1 MAAGWIYWILL
12 WEEPYLEWS
21 CPLNHN
27 ATLLVIDD
35 EESQLIAIGGFLR
48 KIGYTVITSRS
59 AEDALPIF
67 EREPID
73 LVISD
78 MRMSGMSGLELL
90 QKIKPSLPDTMF
102 ILMTAYGTVDNAVES
117 IKQGAFNYLTKPIDL
132 NQLEISITKA
142 LESRRLIAENRQLKD
157 ILKSRGEANGIISA
171 SDQMDQILNIVARV
185 SPTTATVLIQ
195 GESGTGKERIA
206 QAIHY
211 GSPRSDKP
219 MVTINCA
226 AVPETLLESELFG
239 HERGAFTGAHAVR
252 KGKLEFADGG
262 TLFIDEIGDIP
273 LSLQPKLLR
282 FLQEGTVERLGSA
295 KTIKLDIRVIAA
307 THRDL
312 RQMVKEDKFREDLFY
327 RLNVVN
333 IVIPPLRER
342 KDDVILLT
350 EHFIKLYSQKNSKKI
365 FGLTREA
372 KDALIKHSFPGN
384 VRELENAIEAAV
396 VLTRNEALGLED
408 LPISFR
414 EINQSAANESS
425 DSLLVK
431 LEAIE
436 KKLITEALQ
445 KNGGNKSQAAREL
458 GISEKNIRDRLKKWD
473 QANQQ

>member
-1 MAAGWIYWILL
+1 M
-12 WEEPYLEWS
+12 
-21 CPLNHN
+21 NN
-27 ATLLVIDD
+27 DATLLIIDD
-35 EESQLIAIGGFLR
+35 EESQLIAICGFLR
-48 KIGYTVITSRS
+48 KLGYNVISCSS
-59 AEDALPIF
+59 AESALPIF
-67 EREPID
+67 EREPVD

-78 MRMSGMSGLELL
+78 MRMPGMSGLDLMR
-90 QKIKPSLPDTMF
+90 KIKPAIPDIMF

-117 IKQGAFNYLTKPIDL
+117 IKEGAFNYLTKPIDL
-132 NQLEISITKA
+132 DQLEISIAKA

-157 ILKSRGEANGIISA
+157 ILKSRGEAKGIISV
-171 SDQMDQILNIVARV
+171 SEQMEHILNVVARV

-226 AVPETLLESELFG
+226 AVPETLLEAELFG
-239 HERGAFTGAHAVR
+239 HERGAFTGAHVAR
-252 KGKLEFADGG
+252 KGKLEYADGG
-262 TLFIDEIGDIP
+262 TLFIDEIGDMP

-312 RQMVKEDKFREDLFY
+312 RQMVKEEKFREDLFY

-333 IVIPPLRER
+333 LIIPPLRER
-342 KDDVILLT
+342 KNDIILLT
-350 EHFIKLYSQKNSKKI
+350 EYFIKLYSQKNSKMV

-372 KDALIKHSFPGN
+372 KDLLLKYDFPGN

-396 VLTRNEALGLED
+396 VLCRHEAIGVED
-408 LPISFR
+408 LPLSIK
-414 EINQSAANESS
+414 ETSAGLSME
-425 DSLLVK
+425 DTGSLLAK

-436 KKLITEALQ
+436 KKLIFEALE
-445 KNGGNKSQAAREL
+445 KHAGNKSQAARAL

-473 QANQQ
+473 QANS

>member
-1 MAAGWIYWILL
+1 
-12 WEEPYLEWS
+12 
-21 CPLNHN
+21 LNN
-27 ATLLVIDD
+27 DATLLIIDD
-35 EESQLIAIGGFLR
+35 EESQLIAICGFLR
-48 KIGYTVITSRS
+48 KLGYNVISCSS
-59 AEDALPIF
+59 AESALPIF
-67 EREPID
+67 EREPVD

-78 MRMSGMSGLELL
+78 MRMPGMSGLDLMR
-90 QKIKPSLPDTMF
+90 KIKPAIPDIMF
-102 ILMTAYGTVDNAVES
+102 ILVTAYGTVDNAVES
-117 IKQGAFNYLTKPIDL
+117 IKEGAFNYLTKPIDL
-132 NQLEISITKA
+132 DQLEISIAKA

-157 ILKSRGEANGIISA
+157 ILKSRGEAKGIISV
-171 SDQMDQILNIVARV
+171 SEQMEHILNVVARV

-226 AVPETLLESELFG
+226 AVPETLLEAELFG
-239 HERGAFTGAHAVR
+239 HERGAFTGAHVAC
-252 KGKLEFADGG
+252 KGKLEYADGG
-262 TLFIDEIGDIP
+262 TLFIDEIGDMP

-312 RQMVKEDKFREDLFY
+312 RQMVKEEKFREDLFY

-333 IVIPPLRER
+333 LIIPPLRER
-342 KDDVILLT
+342 KNDIILLT
-350 EHFIKLYSQKNSKKI
+350 EYFIKLYSQKNSKMV

-372 KDALIKHSFPGN
+372 KDLLLKYDFPGN

-396 VLTRNEALGLED
+396 VLCRHEAIGVED
-408 LPISFR
+408 LPLSIK
-414 EINQSAANESS
+414 ETSAGLSME
-425 DSLLVK
+425 DTGSLLAK

-436 KKLITEALQ
+436 KKLIFEALE
-445 KNGGNKSQAAREL
+445 KHAGNKSQAARAL

-473 QANQQ
+473 QANS

>member
-1 MAAGWIYWILL
+1 
-12 WEEPYLEWS
+12 
-21 CPLNHN
+21 LNN
-27 ATLLVIDD
+27 DATLLIIDD
-35 EESQLIAIGGFLR
+35 EESQLIAICGFLR
-48 KIGYTVITSRS
+48 KLGYNVISCSS
-59 AEDALPIF
+59 AESALPIF
-67 EREPID
+67 EREPVD

-78 MRMSGMSGLELL
+78 MRMPGMSGLDLMR
-90 QKIKPSLPDTMF
+90 KIKPAIPDIMF

-117 IKQGAFNYLTKPIDL
+117 IKEGAFNYLTKPIDL
-132 NQLEISITKA
+132 DQLEISIAKA

-157 ILKSRGEANGIISA
+157 ILKSRGEAKGIISV
-171 SDQMDQILNIVARV
+171 SEQMEHILNVVARV

-226 AVPETLLESELFG
+226 AVPETLLEAELFG
-239 HERGAFTGAHAVR
+239 HERGAFTGAHVAR
-252 KGKLEFADGG
+252 KGKLEYADGG
-262 TLFIDEIGDIP
+262 TLFIDEIGDMP

-312 RQMVKEDKFREDLFY
+312 PQMVKEEKFREDLFY

-333 IVIPPLRER
+333 LIIPPLRER
-342 KDDVILLT
+342 KNDIILLT
-350 EHFIKLYSQKNSKKI
+350 EYFIKVYSQKNSKMV

-372 KDALIKHSFPGN
+372 KDLLLKYDFPGN

-396 VLTRNEALGLED
+396 VLCRHEAIGVED
-408 LPISFR
+408 LPLSIK
-414 EINQSAANESS
+414 ETSAGLSME
-425 DSLLVK
+425 DTGSLLAK

-436 KKLITEALQ
+436 KKLIFEALE
-445 KNGGNKSQAAREL
+445 KHAGNKSQAARAL

-473 QANQQ
+473 QANS

>member
-1 MAAGWIYWILL
+1 VERFLD
-12 WEEPYLEWS
+12 WS
-21 CPLNHN
+21 CPLNN
-27 ATLLVIDD
+27 DATLLVIDD

-48 KIGYTVITSRS
+48 KIGYNVIASRS
-59 AEDALPIF
+59 AEDAAPIF

-90 QKIKPSLPDTMF
+90 QKIKPSQPDIMF

-132 NQLEISITKA
+132 DQLEISITKA

-157 ILKSRGEANGIISA
+157 ILKSHGAANGIISA
-171 SDQMDQILNIVARV
+171 SEQMEQILNIVARV
-185 SPTTATVLIQ
+185 SPTTATILIQ

-312 RQMVKEDKFREDLFY
+312 RMMVKEDKFREDLFY

-372 KDALIKHSFPGN
+372 KDALIKYNFPGN

-396 VLTRNEALGLED
+396 VLTRNEAIGLED

-414 EINQSAANESS
+414 EINPSLSDDSS
-425 DSLLVK
+425 GSLLAK
-431 LEAIE
+431 LESIE
-436 KKLITEALQ
+436 KKLILEALK
-445 KNGGNKSQAAREL
+445 KNGGNKSQAARDL
-458 GISEKNIRDRLKKWD
+458 GISEKNIRDRLKKWE
-473 QANQQ
+473 QTGH

>member
-1 MAAGWIYWILL
+1 
-12 WEEPYLEWS
+12 
-21 CPLNHN
+21 LNN
-27 ATLLVIDD
+27 DATLLIIDD
-35 EESQLIAIGGFLR
+35 EESQLIAICGFLR
-48 KIGYTVITSRS
+48 KLGYNVISCSS
-59 AEDALPIF
+59 AESALPIF
-67 EREPID
+67 EREPVD

-78 MRMSGMSGLELL
+78 MRMPGMSGLDLMR
-90 QKIKPSLPDTMF
+90 KIKPAIPDIMF

-117 IKQGAFNYLTKPIDL
+117 IKEGAFNYLTKPIDL
-132 NQLEISITKA
+132 DQLEISIAKA

-157 ILKSRGEANGIISA
+157 ILKSRGEAKGIISV
-171 SDQMDQILNIVARV
+171 SEQMEHILNVVARV

-226 AVPETLLESELFG
+226 AVPETLLEAELFG
-239 HERGAFTGAHAVR
+239 HERGAFTGAHVAR
-252 KGKLEFADGG
+252 KGKLEYADGG
-262 TLFIDEIGDIP
+262 TLFIDEIGDMP

-312 RQMVKEDKFREDLFY
+312 RQMVKEEKFREDLFY

-333 IVIPPLRER
+333 LIIPPLRER
-342 KDDVILLT
+342 KNDIILLT
-350 EHFIKLYSQKNSKKI
+350 EYFIKVYSQKNSKMV

-372 KDALIKHSFPGN
+372 KDLLLKYDFPGN

-396 VLTRNEALGLED
+396 VLCRHEAIGVED
-408 LPISFR
+408 LPLSIK
-414 EINQSAANESS
+414 ETSAGLSME
-425 DSLLVK
+425 DTGSLLAK

-436 KKLITEALQ
+436 KKLIFEALE
-445 KNGGNKSQAAREL
+445 KHAGNKSQAARAM
-458 GISEKNIRDRLKKWD
+458 GISEKKILDRLKKLH
-473 QANQQ
+473 QTNS

>member
-1 MAAGWIYWILL
+1 
-12 WEEPYLEWS
+12 
-21 CPLNHN
+21 LNN
-27 ATLLVIDD
+27 DATLLIIDD
-35 EESQLIAIGGFLR
+35 EESQLIAICGFLR
-48 KIGYTVITSRS
+48 KLGYNVISCSS
-59 AEDALPIF
+59 AESALPIF
-67 EREPID
+67 EREPVD

-78 MRMSGMSGLELL
+78 MRMPGMSGLDLMR
-90 QKIKPSLPDTMF
+90 KIKPAIPDIMF

-117 IKQGAFNYLTKPIDL
+117 IKEGAFNYLTKPIDL
-132 NQLEISITKA
+132 DQLEISIAKA

-157 ILKSRGEANGIISA
+157 ILKSRGEAKGIISV
-171 SDQMDQILNIVARV
+171 SEQMEHILNVVARV

-226 AVPETLLESELFG
+226 AVPETLLEAELFG
-239 HERGAFTGAHAVR
+239 HERGAFTGAHVAR
-252 KGKLEFADGG
+252 KGKLEYADGG
-262 TLFIDEIGDIP
+262 TLFIDEIGDMP

-312 RQMVKEDKFREDLFY
+312 RQMVKEEKFREDLFY

-333 IVIPPLRER
+333 LIIPPLRER
-342 KDDVILLT
+342 KNDIILLT
-350 EHFIKLYSQKNSKKI
+350 EYFIKLYSQKNSKMV

-372 KDALIKHSFPGN
+372 KDLLLKYDFPGN

-396 VLTRNEALGLED
+396 VLCRHEAIGVED
-408 LPISFR
+408 LPLSIK
-414 EINQSAANESS
+414 ETSAGLSME
-425 DSLLVK
+425 DTGSLLAK

-436 KKLITEALQ
+436 KKLIFEALE
-445 KNGGNKSQAAREL
+445 KHAGNKSQAARAM
-458 GISEKNIRDRLKKWD
+458 GISEKKILDRLKKLH
-473 QANQQ
+473 QTNS

>member
-1 MAAGWIYWILL
+1 MPHQA
-12 WEEPYLEWS
+12 ERYLDWS

-27 ATLLVIDD
+27 STLLVIDD
-35 EESQLIAIGGFLR
+35 EESQLTAISGFLR
-48 KIGYTVITSRS
+48 KIGYNVINGHS
-59 AEDALPIF
+59 AEEALPII
-67 EREPID
+67 EREPVD

-78 MRMSGMSGLELL
+78 MRMTGMSGLELM
-90 QKIKPSLPDTMF
+90 QKIRPAMPDVMF
-102 ILMTAYGTVDNAVES
+102 ILMTAYGTVDSAVES

-132 NQLEISITKA
+132 DQLEISISKA

-171 SDQMDQILNIVARV
+171 SKQMEQILNIVARV
-185 SPTTATVLIQ
+185 SPTTATILIQ
-195 GESGTGKERIA
+195 GDSGTGKERVA

-226 AVPETLLESELFG
+226 AIPETLLEAELFG
-239 HERGAFTGAHAVR
+239 HERGAFTGAYANR
-252 KGKLEFADGG
+252 KGKLEYADGG
-262 TLFIDEIGDIP
+262 TLFIDEIGDMP
-273 LSLQPKLLR
+273 PSLQPKLLR

-312 RQMVKEDKFREDLFY
+312 RQLVKDDKFREDLFY

-333 IVIPPLRER
+333 IVIPPLRDR
-342 KDDVILLT
+342 KDDVLLLT
-350 EHFIKLYSQKNSKKI
+350 EHFIKLYSQKNSKKVY
-365 FGLTREA
+365 GLTREA
-372 KDALIKHSFPGN
+372 KDALTRYSFPGN

-396 VLTRNEALGLED
+396 VLTRNEAIGIED
-408 LPISFR
+408 LPISFKETDSR
-414 EINQSAANESS
+414 SADDLSG
-425 DSLLVK
+425 SLLTK
-431 LEAIE
+431 LEGIE
-436 KKLITEALQ
+436 KKLILEALQ

-473 QANQQ
+473 Q

>member
-1 MAAGWIYWILL
+1 MNN
-12 WEEPYLEWS
+12 EV
-21 CPLNHN
+21 
-27 ATLLVIDD
+27 TLLVIDD
-35 EESQLIAIGGFLR
+35 EESQLVAISGFL
-48 KIGYTVITSRS
+48 KKLGYNVVTCNS
-59 AEDALPIF
+59 AENALSIF
-67 EREPID
+67 EREPVD

-78 MRMSGMSGLELL
+78 MRMSGMSGLQLM
-90 QKIKPSLPDTMF
+90 QQIKPSYPDTMF
-102 ILMTAYGTVDNAVES
+102 ILMTAYGTVTNAVES

-132 NQLEISITKA
+132 DQLEISIAKA

-157 ILKSRGEANGIISA
+157 ILKSRGEAKGIIST
-171 SDQMDQILNIVARV
+171 SKQMEQILNVVARV
-185 SPTTATVLIQ
+185 APTTATVLIQ

-211 GSPRSDKP
+211 GSPRSDMP

-226 AVPETLLESELFG
+226 AVPETLLEAELFG
-239 HERGAFTGAHAVR
+239 HEKGAFTGAHIAR
-252 KGKLEFADGG
+252 KGKLEYADGG
-262 TLFIDEIGDIP
+262 TLFIDEIGDMP

-312 RQMVKEDKFREDLFY
+312 RQMVKEEKFREDLFY

-333 IVIPPLRER
+333 LTIPPLRER
-342 KDDVILLT
+342 KDDIILLT
-350 EHFIKLYSQKNSKKI
+350 EYFIKLYTQKNSKKV

-372 KDALIKHSFPGN
+372 KDILIKYNFPGN

-396 VLTRNEALGLED
+396 VLSRHEAIGVED
-408 LPISFR
+408 LPFNFK
-414 EINQSAANESS
+414 ETSS
-425 DSLLVK
+425 EPAIDDSGSLLVK

-436 KKLITEALQ
+436 KKLILEALE
-445 KNGGNKSQAAREL
+445 KYAGNKSQAARAL

-473 QANQQ
+473 QANS

>member
-1 MAAGWIYWILL
+1 MIYLIRRLA
-12 WEEPYLEWS
+12 EPFLEWS
-21 CPLNHN
+21 FPLSNE

-35 EESQLIAIGGFLR
+35 EESQLVAISGFL
-48 KIGYTVITSRS
+48 KKLGYNVISCNS
-59 AEDALPIF
+59 AESALPIF

-78 MRMSGMSGLELL
+78 MRMPGMSGLDLML
-90 QKIKPSLPDTMF
+90 KIKPAIPDIMF

-132 NQLEISITKA
+132 NQLEISIAKA
-142 LESRRLIAENRQLKD
+142 LESRRLIVENRQLKD
-157 ILKSRGEANGIISA
+157 ILKSRGEAKGIITA
-171 SDQMDQILNIVARV
+171 SKQMEQILNVVARV

-226 AVPETLLESELFG
+226 AVPETLLEAELFG
-239 HERGAFTGAHAVR
+239 HERGAFTGAHIAR
-252 KGKLEFADGG
+252 KGKLEYADGG
-262 TLFIDEIGDIP
+262 TLFIDEIGDMP

-282 FLQEGTVERLGSA
+282 FLQEGTIERLGST
-295 KTIKLDIRVIAA
+295 KTIKLDIRIIAA

-312 RQMVKEDKFREDLFY
+312 RQMVKEERFREDLFY

-342 KDDVILLT
+342 KEDIILLT
-350 EHFIKLYSQKNSKKI
+350 EYFIKMYSQKNSKMV

-372 KDALIKHSFPGN
+372 KDILLKYNFPGN

-396 VLTRNEALGLED
+396 VLCRHEAIDVED
-408 LPISFR
+408 LPASFK
-414 EINQSAANESS
+414 EVNTEPILDESG
-425 DSLLVK
+425 SLLAK

-436 KKLITEALQ
+436 KKLIFEALERHA
-445 KNGGNKSQAAREL
+445 GNKSRAARAL

-473 QANQQ
+473 QANS

>member
-1 MAAGWIYWILL
+1 MNNDVTI
-12 WEEPYLEWS
+12 
-21 CPLNHN
+21 
-27 ATLLVIDD
+27 LVIDD
-35 EESQLIAIGGFLR
+35 EESQLVAICGFL
-48 KIGYTVITSRS
+48 KKLGYNVISCSS
-59 AEDALPIF
+59 AEYALPIF
-67 EREPID
+67 EREPVD

-78 MRMSGMSGLELL
+78 MRMPGMSGLDLML
-90 QKIKPSLPDTMF
+90 KIKPAIPDVMF

-117 IKQGAFNYLTKPIDL
+117 IKKGAFNYLTKPIDL
-132 NQLEISITKA
+132 DQLEISIAKA
-142 LESRRLIAENRQLKD
+142 LENRRLIAENRQLKD
-157 ILKSRGEANGIISA
+157 ILKSHGEAKGIISA
-171 SDQMDQILNIVARV
+171 SEQMEHILNVVARV

-226 AVPETLLESELFG
+226 AVPETLLEAELFG
-239 HERGAFTGAHAVR
+239 HERGAFTGAHAAR
-252 KGKLEFADGG
+252 KGKLEYADGG
-262 TLFIDEIGDIP
+262 TLFIDEIGDMP

-312 RQMVKEDKFREDLFY
+312 RQMVKEEKFREDLFY

-333 IVIPPLRER
+333 LIIPPLRER
-342 KDDVILLT
+342 KDDIILLT
-350 EHFIKLYSQKNSKKI
+350 EYFIKMYSQKNSKMV

-372 KDALIKHSFPGN
+372 KDILLKYDFPGN

-396 VLTRNEALGLED
+396 VLCRHEAIDVDD
-408 LPISFR
+408 LPASFKQVDT
-414 EINQSAANESS
+414 EPILDESG
-425 DSLLVK
+425 SLLAK

-436 KKLITEALQ
+436 KKLIFEALE
-445 KNGGNKSQAAREL
+445 KHAGNKSRAARAL

-473 QANQQ
+473 QANS

>member
-1 MAAGWIYWILL
+1 VERFLD
-12 WEEPYLEWS
+12 WS
-21 CPLNHN
+21 CPLNN
-27 ATLLVIDD
+27 DATLLVIDD

-48 KIGYTVITSRS
+48 KIGYNVITSRS
-59 AEDALPIF
+59 AEDAVPIF

-90 QKIKPSLPDTMF
+90 QKIKPSQPDVMF

-157 ILKSRGEANGIISA
+157 ILKSHGEANGIISA
-171 SDQMDQILNIVARV
+171 SEQMDQILNIVARV
-185 SPTTATVLIQ
+185 SPTTATILIQ

-239 HERGAFTGAHAVR
+239 HERGAFTGAYAIR

-312 RQMVKEDKFREDLFY
+312 RLMVKDDKFREDLFY

-342 KDDVILLT
+342 KDDVVLLT

-372 KDALIKHSFPGN
+372 KDALIKYNFPGN

-396 VLTRNEALGLED
+396 VLTRNEAIGLED

-414 EINQSAANESS
+414 EINASS
-425 DSLLVK
+425 SEDFSGSLLAK

-436 KKLITEALQ
+436 KKLILEALQ
-445 KNGGNKSQAAREL
+445 KNGGNKSQAARDL
-458 GISEKNIRDRLKKWD
+458 GISEKNIRDRLKKWE
-473 QANQQ
+473 QTGH